1 MGISDRL
8 TQLANFY
15 HLEARR
21 CVRGKAHLAAAI
33 MQVSALEAAL
43 QSMCFIYPDEIQ
55 LTKAYQG
62 KRFRKKRYR
71 VLEFKLYE
79 LINIANEAGWFP
91 TKKLNWVG
99 KRADLAGF
107 VHEARKLR
115 NYVHPGDWARERK
128 PLKFSK
134 SVYDVVLEI
143 FEVATSW
150 LLHRIEQSLKKRM
163 KREGLL

>member
-1 MGISDRL
+1 MSISDRL

-21 CVRGKAHLAAAI
+21 CVRGRAYLASAI

-43 QSMCFIYPDEIQ
+43 LSMCFIYPEEVKRTNVY
-55 LTKAYQG
+55 LR

-71 VLEFKLYE
+71 AFEFNLYE
-79 LINIANEAGWFP
+79 LINIADGAGWFP
-91 TKKLNWVG
+91 PKKLTWAG
-99 KRADLAGF
+99 KRAGLAGF
-107 VHEARKLR
+107 VHEARECR
-115 NYVHPGDWARERK
+115 NYVHPGKWARERK

-134 SVYDVVLEI
+134 GVYGVVLEI

-150 LLHRIEQSLKKRM
+150 LLHRIEQSLRKRM